1 MSDFERELNWDD
13 EISNESEFVVLPAGD
28 YDFEIMNFER
38 SRSKGSESI
47 PASNMAIIDV
57 KITDGKQSAT
67 VKDYLVLHSKL
78 EWKLSQFFRAIG
90 QKKQGESVRMNWS
103 KVIGSKG
110 RCKVTVEKYRN
121 DKGEEKESNKIAKYY
136 DYKYYDYTASP
147 SVQSGGWKPGAF

>member
-136 DYKYYDYTASP
+136 DYTASP

>member
-28 YDFEIMNFER
+28 YDFEIMSFER

-136 DYKYYDYTASP
+136 DYTASP